1 MVQENGGQSAPLQ
14 WNMVARQFLVEAA
27 ADVRRR
33 SGLTVPSFS
42 TKAIVDACFPNAVVT
57 GRVLPIGFNEVVAR
71 TPEGPI
77 IIYSR
82 SMPIAKQ
89 RLAIAHAVAHLL
101 FDDDDSCCRPGFV
114 GDDNVED
121 RADNFARELLVP
133 LEDLKALVQR
143 WPSNDNAAHEVYLD
157 HVDELA
163 SFFNVPPYVIDERI
177 RELVALA

>member
-1 MVQENGGQSAPLQ
+1 M
-14 WNMVARQFLVEAA
+14 
-27 ADVRRR
+27 
-33 SGLTVPSFS
+33 
-42 TKAIVDACFPNAVVT
+42 VDACFPDAVVT

-77 IIYSR
+77 IIYAR
-82 SMPIAKQ
+82 HLPIARQ

-114 GDDNVED
+114 GDNHVED
-121 RADNFARELLVP
+121 RADRFARELLVP
-133 LEDLKALVQR
+133 LEQLREHIQR
-143 WPSNDNAAHEVYLD
+143 WPAANDNTAHEYYLD

-177 RELVALA
+177 RELMALA